1 MTLTLI
7 LGFSLLAES
16 IFLLFWLLRNRITQK
31 RRLKQISELRDN
43 GALETDEDSADTA
56 VSAVKEALTSFNETI
71 IKLHEDLA
79 ANERAST
86 RLSRNIQK
94 SLIFTADI
102 SSHAEKNLS
111 TAKKLRD
118 DVTEGSA
125 AVEEIMASIDSLSKQ
140 VLEQLSAIEVT
151 SDAMSEIDTA
161 LQNVMTIAS
170 ERLVET
176 DTLVQVTKQGNN
188 MVSETDR
195 VIRNVSE
202 KVDGVSALI
211 SVINSIASKTNLL
224 AMNAAIEAAHAGDA
238 GRGFAVVA
246 EEIRNLA
253 TSTSENAKTIS
264 STLGQLVGEIKEA
277 GSLSHASGEAFI
289 EIDRGV
295 NSVTDSFKDINRLT
309 SEISGQSRSVVQST
323 VSLKNISERTA
334 QSMEEMGIGS
344 REIGKILNSS
354 LDIADKLDSSLSD
367 LMEKVRGI
375 NLLSTK
381 ISESYMKSNRS
392 LENLGQTLMDA
403 SHRSS
408 DSTQNRISISSIILA
423 HINWVATSRAVMD
436 GMIPAKDV
444 NLIDAGSCQL
454 GIWLKSHGDKEITNK
469 GKLANLVESHA
480 TLHNTVRELFESV
493 NKNDRISAAAFY
505 ENLLDES
512 RQIVQILTTIG
523 FDDFIKW
530 TPSLSVGIATF
541 DEHHQVLISLINK
554 LFVNMEAGEGDTV
567 LKATLEELIE
577 YTDYHFSAEEKVFA
591 ELGYSKMDQHIVQHN
606 ALLSKARELQAG
618 LENGQAVLTNEVLD
632 FLQDWVTNHILKT
645 DRQYSEFLK
654 GKVR

>member
-7 LGFSLLAES
+7 LGILLLAES
-16 IFLLFWLLRNRITQK
+16 VFLILWLVRNRTSQN
-31 RRLKQISELRDN
+31 RRLIQISELREK
-43 GALETDEDSADTA
+43 GILETDRSSVDTA
-56 VSAVKEALTSFNETI
+56 VSAVKKALIHFNETLTR
-71 IKLHEDLA
+71 LHEDLA

-102 SSHAEKNLS
+102 SSHAESNLS

-140 VLEQLSAIEVT
+140 VLEQLNAIEVT
-151 SDAMSEIDTA
+151 SDAMAEIDAA

-195 VIRNVSE
+195 MIRNVSE

-224 AMNAAIEAAHAGDA
+224 
-238 GRGFAVVA
+238 
-246 EEIRNLA
+246 
-253 TSTSENAKTIS
+253 KTIS
-264 STLGQLVGEIKEA
+264 STLGELVGEIKEA

-295 NSVTDSFKDINRLT
+295 NSVTDSFKNINRLT
-309 SEISGQSRSVVQST
+309 SGISGQSRSVVQST

-354 LDIADKLDSSLSD
+354 LEISDKLDLSLTD

-392 LENLGQTLMDA
+392 LENLGRTLMDA
-403 SHRSS
+403 SHRSA

-436 GMIPAKDV
+436 GMISAEEV
-444 NLIDAGSCQL
+444 NLVDAGSCQL
-454 GIWLKSHGDKEITNK
+454 GIWLKSHADEVIKNQ
-469 GKLANLVESHA
+469 GKLSNLIESHA
-480 TLHNTVRELFESV
+480 ILHNTVRELFESV
-493 NKNDRISAAAFY
+493 KKNDRKSAAALY
-505 ENLLDES
+505 TNLLDES
-512 RQIVQILTTIG
+512 SQIVQILTTIG

-530 TPSLSVGIATF
+530 TPSLSVNISTF

-554 LFVNMEAGEGDTV
+554 LFVNMETGEGDSV

-591 ELGYSKMDQHIVQHN
+591 DFGYSKMDQHIVQHN

-654 GKVR
+654 GKVK